1 MTNVKANYDIAK
13 MMNEI

>member
-1 MTNVKANYDIAK
+1 MTNVKANYDIPK